1 MIKHSDDHAP
11 LVLTMGDPAGIGLD
25 LALILWSQ
33 RFKRKLPKFYLIACP
48 EALKKRADRLGIEI
62 PVRTSNPQNSCN
74 DFDSALPVIPITR
87 NVNEFPG
94 ESNVNDVPAILESI
108 NTAVEHVKQNL
119 ARAVITNPINKSTL
133 IEFGFAFPGHTEYLG
148 HLAKHWKENESVPIM
163 LMANSDLKTVP
174 ITIHMPHKMVSNLL
188 SVELICQTTRI
199 VHSEL
204 QNRFKISQPRLAF
217 AGLNPHAGENGNF
230 GKEEIEIILPAI
242 NQLNSEGINA
252 FGPLSADSMFH
263 NEMRNNYDCAITMYH
278 DQALIPVKTTNFHE
292 TVNITLGLP
301 FIRTSPDHG
310 TANSIAGTGKGNPE
324 SLANAIFYAN
334 MLADNEIAEF
344 NDSN

>member
-1 MIKHSDDHAP
+1 MK
-11 LVLTMGDPAGIGLD
+11 
-25 LALILWSQ
+25 
-33 RFKRKLPKFYLIACP
+33 
-48 EALKKRADRLGIEI
+48 
-62 PVRTSNPQNSCN
+62 
-74 DFDSALPVIPITR
+74 
-87 NVNEFPG
+87 
-94 ESNVNDVPAILESI
+94 
-108 NTAVEHVKQNL
+108 
-119 ARAVITNPINKSTL
+119 
-133 IEFGFAFPGHTEYLG
+133 
-148 HLAKHWKENESVPIM
+148 SVPIM

-174 ITIHMPHKMVSNLL
+174 ITIHMPHKMVSKLLL

-278 DQALIPVKTTNFHE
+278 DQA
-292 TVNITLGLP
+292 
-301 FIRTSPDHG
+301 S
-310 TANSIAGTGKGNPE
+310 NSGK
-324 SLANAIFYAN
+324 
-334 MLADNEIAEF
+334 DN
-344 NDSN
+344 

>member
-1 MIKHSDDHAP
+1 MTKRSNDHTP

-33 RFKRKLPKFYLIACP
+33 RHKRKLPKFYLIAC
-48 EALKKRADRLGIEI
+48 AKTLQKRANRLGIEI
-62 PVRTSNPQNSCN
+62 PIRTSNPQNCCD
-74 DFDSALPVIPITR
+74 DFDSTLPLVPITA
-87 NVNEFPG
+87 NAIEFPG
-94 ESNVNDVPAILESI
+94 KSRIEDVPAILESI

-133 IEFGFAFPGHTEYLG
+133 NEFGFAFPGHTEYLG
-148 HLAKHWKENESVPIM
+148 QLAKQWYNQKSTPIM
-163 LMANSDLKTVP
+163 LMANTDLKTVP
-174 ITIHMPHKMVSNLL
+174 ITIHVPHKMVSKLL
-188 SVELICQTTRI
+188 TVELICQTTRI
-199 VHSEL
+199 VHSEM

-263 NEMRNNYDCAITMYH
+263 YEMRNTYDCAITMYH
-278 DQALIPVKTTNFHE
+278 DQALIPVKTTNFYE

-334 MLADNEIAEF
+334 SLADNKVADF